1 MDDRPKKTI
10 QINPDFL
17 KLPLKGNRSR
27 KNRDNSETP
36 KPIKIRTEKK
46 TDDNKTIKRRAI
58 NYIRK
63 QQEARYK
70 RLMNGTDESA
80 NTNIPATN
88 SDPKKTY
95 ADEFKSDFD
104 DSLSFL
110 QKLADQ
116 NAQKTAVNQ
125 TLKQYPVLPNSTL
138 FNNPILN
145 TILDENVSLVEP
157 DVFQDVASAAGVA
170 SSILN
175 PSLVPLVSNFRIAPP
190 PAYGCLKN
198 GRLPTYRTYRNLHG
212 GSSYLSPVG
221 SSNLSPVGSSSLSP
235 VGSSSLAQTA
245 GSSSLAQTAG
255 SQSLAQTAGSQ
266 SLAQTAGSQSLAQT
280 AGSQSLAKLS
290 PEQQRA
296 ELKHFLENRKE
307 EKKRIERAKKQHYA
321 LKPNK
326 KQKRTTTRTFRVGK
340 SKHYSQIG
348 VLIPNKTIRNQV
360 LAKKQLIRECPIEDV
375 RKYLIKKGL
384 IRVGSSCPND
394 VLRKMYESSMLMC
407 GEIQNHNAD
416 NLLYNYLHNAF

>member
-1 MDDRPKKTI
+1 MDDRQKKTI

-17 KLPLKGNRSR
+17 KLHFKGNRSR
-27 KNRDNSETP
+27 KNKGNSDAP

-46 TDDNKTIKRRAI
+46 PDDGKTIKRRAI

-63 QQEARYK
+63 QQEDRYK
-70 RLMNGTDESA
+70 RLLNGTDESA
-80 NTNIPATN
+80 NANVRAEPT
-88 SDPKKTY
+88 DPKKTY

-116 NAQKTAVNQ
+116 NAQKNAVNQ

-138 FNNPILN
+138 FNNQVLN
-145 TILDENVSLVEP
+145 TIMDENVSLVEP
-157 DVFQDVASAAGVA
+157 DAFK
-170 SSILN
+170 SIANATGSIANALN
-175 PSLVPLVSNFRIAPP
+175 PNLVSAVASNFRVAPA
-190 PAYGCLKN
+190 PAYGCLKG
-198 GRLPTYRTYRNLHG
+198 GRLPTYRTYRNAQGL
-212 GSSYLSPVG
+212 G
-221 SSNLSPVGSSSLSP
+221 SSNVTATTGGSP
-235 VGSSSLAQTA
+235 SLAQAA
-245 GSSSLAQTAG
+245 GSSDGKSLANQAG
-255 SQSLAQTAGSQ
+255 SP
-266 SLAQTAGSQSLAQT
+266 
-280 AGSQSLAKLS
+280 SLAKLS

-307 EKKRIERAKKQHYA
+307 EKRRVERAKKQHQVF
-321 LKPNK
+321 KPNK

-340 SKHYSQIG
+340 SKHYSRIG
-348 VLIPNKTIRNQV
+348 VLIPNKTIRSQV
-360 LAKKQLIRECPIEDV
+360 LAKKQLIRECPIEDI

-394 VLRKMYESSMLMC
+394 VLRQMYESSMLMC

-416 NLLYNYLHNAF
+416 NLLYNYLHNGF

>member
-1 MDDRPKKTI
+1 MDERPKKTI

-17 KLPLKGNRSR
+17 KLHFKGNRSR
-27 KNRDNSETP
+27 KNKGNSDAP

-46 TDDNKTIKRRAI
+46 SDDGKTIKRRAI

-63 QQEARYK
+63 QQEDRYK
-70 RLMNGTDESA
+70 RLLNGTDESA
-80 NTNIPATN
+80 NANIRADPT
-88 SDPKKTY
+88 DPKKTY

-116 NAQKTAVNQ
+116 NAQKNAVNQ

-138 FNNPILN
+138 FNNQVLN
-145 TILDENVSLVEP
+145 TIIDENVSLVEP
-157 DVFQDVASAAGVA
+157 DAFKSIANATGSIANALNPNLVSAAA
-170 SSILN
+170 
-175 PSLVPLVSNFRIAPP
+175 SNFRVAPA
-190 PAYGCLKN
+190 PAYGCLKG
-198 GRLPTYRTYRNLHG
+198 GRLPTYRTYRNTQGL
-212 GSSYLSPVG
+212 G
-221 SSNLSPVGSSSLSP
+221 SSNVIGHTAD
-235 VGSSSLAQTA
+235 GKSLAQTA
-245 GSSSLAQTAG
+245 GSPSLANQAGSPSLAQTAG
-255 SQSLAQTAGSQ
+255 SPSLAQTAGSP
-266 SLAQTAGSQSLAQT
+266 
-280 AGSQSLAKLS
+280 SLAKLS

-296 ELKHFLENRKE
+296 ELKQFLENRKE
-307 EKKRIERAKKQHYA
+307 EKQRVQRAKKQHQVF
-321 LKPNK
+321 KPNK

-360 LAKKQLIRECPIEDV
+360 LAKKQLIRECPIEDI

-394 VLRKMYESSMLMC
+394 VLRQMYESSMLMC

-416 NLLYNYLHNAF
+416 NLLYNYLHNGF

>member
-1 MDDRPKKTI
+1 MDDRLKKTI

-17 KLPLKGNRSR
+17 KLHFKGNRSR
-27 KNRDNSETP
+27 KNKGNSDAP

-46 TDDNKTIKRRAI
+46 SDDGKTIKRRAI

-63 QQEARYK
+63 QQEDRYK
-70 RLMNGTDESA
+70 RLLNGTDESA
-80 NTNIPATN
+80 NTNIRAEPT
-88 SDPKKTY
+88 DPKKTY

-116 NAQKTAVNQ
+116 NVQKNAVNQ

-138 FNNPILN
+138 FNTPVLN
-145 TILDENVSLVEP
+145 AIMDENVSLVEP
-157 DVFQDVASAAGVA
+157 DAFKSIANATGSIANALNPNLVSAAA
-170 SSILN
+170 
-175 PSLVPLVSNFRIAPP
+175 PKFRIAPA
-190 PAYGCLKN
+190 PAYGCLKG
-198 GRLPTYRTYRNLHG
+198 GRLPTYRTYRNAQG
-212 GSSYLSPVG
+212 AISSNSNAGSSDGKSLANKAGSPSLAQTA
-221 SSNLSPVGSSSLSP
+221 SSP
-235 VGSSSLAQTA
+235 SLAQTA
-245 GSSSLAQTAG
+245 GSP
-255 SQSLAQTAGSQ
+255 
-266 SLAQTAGSQSLAQT
+266 
-280 AGSQSLAKLS
+280 SLAKLS

-307 EKKRIERAKKQHYA
+307 EKQRVQRAKKQHQVF
-321 LKPNK
+321 KPNK

-360 LAKKQLIRECPIEDV
+360 LAKKQLIRECPIEDI

-394 VLRKMYESSMLMC
+394 VLRQMYESSMLMC

-416 NLLYNYLHNAF
+416 NLLYNYLHNGF

>member
-27 KNRDNSETP
+27 KNRGNSETP

-157 DVFQDVASAAGVA
+157 DVFQDVAGVASVA

-212 GSSYLSPVG
+212 GSS
-221 SSNLSPVGSSSLSP
+221 NLSPVGSSSISP
-235 VGSSSLAQTA
+235 VGSQSLSPVDSQSLAQTA
-245 GSSSLAQTAG
+245 GSQSLSPVGSSSLAQTAG
-255 SQSLAQTAGSQ
+255 SQSLAQTAGS
-266 SLAQTAGSQSLAQT
+266 S
-280 AGSQSLAKLS
+280 SLAKLS

-360 LAKKQLIRECPIEDV
+360 LAKKQLIRECPIEDI

-407 GEIQNHNAD
+407 GEMQNHNAD